1 MNWADEIGKQL
12 IKQVNI
18 KIGNNESIAY
28 NVGKKVNIFNYKDGK
43 LEYVEIKDK

>member
-1 MNWADEIGKQL
+1 MDWTEDIGKQL

-28 NVGKKVNIFNYKDGK
+28 NMGEKINIYHYKNNK
-43 LEYVEIKDK
+43 LEYVEIKEK